1 MKNIFALIFAAA
13 LMLTGCDKQFGGEN
27 RFNFSREGG
36 PWFFTDVVID
46 GESLSVTSGGESFS
60 SIYWPEASADGD
72 GLWVVESS
80 WAYVYYQPS
89 RQTLRVMADRNETG
103 AARSL
108 EISGSAKGRTRR
120 FLINQSG

>member
-27 RFNFSREGG
+27 RFNFSRDGG
-36 PWFFTDVVID
+36 PGFFTDVVID

-89 RQTLRVMADRNETG
+89 RQTLRCLSLYIRKFLQNWKPF
-103 AARSL
+103 ARL
-108 EISGSAKGRTRR
+108 VV
-120 FLINQSG
+120 LYH